1 MSLFWGKKEAST
13 NRPQEEFTALGNPAV
28 SDAVL
33 DNMSA
38 HTIDRFGFNLYGGK
52 GDTWFEYA
60 MPNTA
65 QKIHDLSRDME
76 TMKAMMLQLLKENQ
90 ALRAQ
95 IDQISNRI

>member
-13 NRPQEEFTALGNPAV
+13 SRPQEEFTPLGNPAV
-28 SDAVL
+28 SDTTL
-33 DNMSA
+33 DNMST
-38 HTIDRFGFNLYGGK
+38 HTLDSFGFTLYNGK

-65 QKIHDLSRDME
+65 QKIHDLSHDME
-76 TMKAMMLQLLKENQ
+76 VMKSMMLQLLKENQ

-95 IDQISNRI
+95 IEQISNRI